1 LWGGGIPKYGD
12 YNGNACAQGHLYSV
26 WASSN
31 PARATNPGID
41 LFVKVIDTVT
51 PTAACKAVTT
61 QTDPGI
67 CTASGV
73 SIDNGST
80 DPDNDTFTL
89 AQTPPGPYAKG
100 ITSVA
105 LTITDQNGQT
115 NSCSANVTV
124 NDLEKPKI
132 TCLAPKL
139 ECTSPAGAVVAK
151 LIDTVSD
158 NCAIQSKGCA
168 PGEGSTFPLG
178 VDSFTCTAT
187 DTSANS
193 NSCSSNVTVV
203 DTTPPIIK
211 SVAADPSTLWPPNHK
226 LVPISITAV
235 ATDVCD
241 ATPKCQIVS
250 VTANEPVL
258 GPGSGNTN
266 PDWIISDPGPKA
278 SPATLGV
285 QLRAERSGV
294 LTDRVYTVNVSC
306 SDASGNTTPGLTTVT
321 VSHDQGT

>member
-1 LWGGGIPKYGD
+1 M
-12 YNGNACAQGHLYSV
+12 SR
-26 WASSN
+26 SE
-31 PARATNPGID
+31 AR
-41 LFVKVIDTVT
+41 VH
-51 PTAACKAVTT
+51 
-61 QTDPGI
+61 Q
-67 CTASGV
+67 
-73 SIDNGST
+73 
-80 DPDNDTFTL
+80 
-89 AQTPPGPYAKG
+89 
-100 ITSVA
+100 
-105 LTITDQNGQT
+105 
-115 NSCSANVTV
+115 
-124 NDLEKPKI
+124 
-132 TCLAPKL
+132 
-139 ECTSPAGAVVAK
+139 GAVVAK